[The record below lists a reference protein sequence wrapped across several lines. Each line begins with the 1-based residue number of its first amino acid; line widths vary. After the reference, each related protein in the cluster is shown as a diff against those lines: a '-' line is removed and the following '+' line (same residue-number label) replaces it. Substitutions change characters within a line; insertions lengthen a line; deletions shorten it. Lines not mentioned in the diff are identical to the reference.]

1 MGPVPFPYWLADEYG
16 IEPSKSKKKSDILK
30 DKEMKQ
36 WHTSL
41 VSISS
46 EIIVYLWQVKSDIM
60 HWILTYLEDAM
71 SL

>member
-1 MGPVPFPYWLADEYG
+1 MRRFGSFPWQLRPDIKMGPVPFPYWLADEYG

-46 EIIVYLWQVKSDIM
+46 EIIVYL
-60 HWILTYLEDAM
+60 
-71 SL
+71 